1 MGQKFGPGLAGS
13 PVSWS
18 FMKQKLAEAVFLTEG
33 LIGEDPLGLT
43 DMVSG
48 GFQFLVGS

>member
-1 MGQKFGPGLAGS
+1 MVFHEAEING
-13 PVSWS
+13 
-18 FMKQKLAEAVFLTEG
+18 LAEAVFLTEG